1 MKKQLLVHSAVQCC
15 KSFLPDSSSRKII
28 LADDLE
34 QQMSEAVVAALSK
47 FGFA

>member
-1 MKKQLLVHSAVQCC
+1 MLQE
-15 KSFLPDSSSRKII
+15 FLPDSSSRKII

-34 QQMSEAVVAALSK
+34 LQMSEAVVPALSK

>member
-1 MKKQLLVHSAVQCC
+1 MLQEFH
-15 KSFLPDSSSRKII
+15 PDSSSRKII

-34 QQMSEAVVAALSK
+34 QQISEAVVAALSK